1 MDFVSLQGVKPR
13 FAIAGRRAFI
23 CGPHSPQPA
32 TAGPATAKR
41 GFTVSI
47 MAFCMVRKIKT
58 TKQSVVYLPAF
69 PERTAENIRI
79 YAAEWRKLPIQ
90 QDFQLLHN

>member
-13 FAIAGRRAFI
+13 FAWSG
-23 CGPHSPQPA
+23 Q
-32 TAGPATAKR
+32 
-41 GFTVSI
+41 
-47 MAFCMVRKIKT
+47 IKT

-69 PERTAENIRI
+69 PKRTAENIRI